1 MALYTYTYTH
11 THTQA
16 HARAH
21 TRAHA
26 HAHTPQLEKSSKK
39 GYYSITVFI
48 NKDFL

>member
-11 THTQA
+11 A
-16 HARAH
+16 HASARTH
-21 TRAHA
+21 AHA
-26 HAHTPQLEKSSKK
+26 HAPQLEKSSKK

>member
-21 TRAHA
+21 THAHA
-26 HAHTPQLEKSSKK
+26 HAPQLEKSSKK